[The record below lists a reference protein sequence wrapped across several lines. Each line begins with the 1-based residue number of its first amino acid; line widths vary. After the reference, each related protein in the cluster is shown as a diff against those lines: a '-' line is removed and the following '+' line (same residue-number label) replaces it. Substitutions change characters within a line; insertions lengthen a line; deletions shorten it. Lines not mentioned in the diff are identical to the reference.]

1 MVVDDGSEDETRMVV
16 ERYMTQDPRLH
27 MTFVPY
33 GARVGST
40 KKLALTL
47 AAKAAQYEWLLLTD
61 ADCCPESRHW
71 ISTMMAKADKDI
83 ILGFGPYFYE
93 KGHVNR
99 LVRYDTLFNGLH
111 YLGAALCGHPYMGVG
126 RNLAYRK
133 SLFFE
138 SGGFTHLMT
147 NRAGDDDLFVNHVA
161 TKANTAVVLARESY
175 MWSISKKTMKEWW
188 QQKRRHVSVSPAYR
202 NETKCRLALEPLTRG
217 LFYIAVLVALVGY
230 IPVALEEMSLLSANV
245 LIPLAAILLF
255 LVRWILQT
263 AIINVSARRMGLH
276 RFSMWSV
283 LWFDIALPLV
293 NLWMLVVPKRNTKK
307 CPDEVIVTR
316 SVSKPEAM
324 RLSVSLSVVGA
335 VCGLVIAWL
344 LRSITIASIFILIPG
359 LLWFYSSS
367 YKRLFMIGNL
377 TIALLAAMTPMM
389 VALTNVAILQL
400 RYEAILPYTTL
411 VHDLYVWLG
420 GFALFAF
427 LLTWI
432 REIVPSDDAGLRI
445 YVCVAV

>member
-1 MVVDDGSEDETRMVV
+1 MEWLDLHTVDYVLLGALVLLFLVQVYWYARYMAAPARRMRKERKDERISGLEDERMPGVSVVLAAHNESYNLSQYLQALLTQDYPTYEVIVVDDGSEDETRIIV

-61 ADCCPESRHW
+61 ADCCPESNQW
-71 ISTMMAKADKDI
+71 IRTMMAKADKDI

-99 LVRYDTLFNGLH
+99 LVRFDTLFNGLH

-138 SGGFTHLMT
+138 SGGFTHLMG

-161 TKANTAVVLARESY
+161 TKANTAVVLDRKSY

-217 LFYIAVLVALVGY
+217 FFYIAVLVALIGY
-230 IPVALEEMSLLSANV
+230 IPAAVEEMNLLSTNV
-245 LIPLAAILLF
+245 LIPLVALLLF

-276 RFSMWSV
+276 RFSMWSM

-307 CPDEVIVTR
+307 
-316 SVSKPEAM
+316 
-324 RLSVSLSVVGA
+324 
-335 VCGLVIAWL
+335 W
-344 LRSITIASIFILIPG
+344 
-359 LLWFYSSS
+359 
-367 YKRLFMIGNL
+367 
-377 TIALLAAMTPMM
+377 
-389 VALTNVAILQL
+389 
-400 RYEAILPYTTL
+400 
-411 VHDLYVWLG
+411 
-420 GFALFAF
+420 
-427 LLTWI
+427 
-432 REIVPSDDAGLRI
+432 
-445 YVCVAV
+445 